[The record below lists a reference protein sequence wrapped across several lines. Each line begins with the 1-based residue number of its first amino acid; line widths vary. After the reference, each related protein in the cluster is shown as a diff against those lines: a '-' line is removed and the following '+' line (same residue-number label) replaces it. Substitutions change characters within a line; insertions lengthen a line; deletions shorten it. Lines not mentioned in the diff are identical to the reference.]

1 MKINSL
7 YLTHFGCFHQKRMEL
22 QSGINVIYGENEA
35 GKSTIHH
42 FIGAMLFGVER
53 LRGKG
58 SKKDEY
64 SRYQPWEQGKNYEGS
79 MEITHEGRVYR
90 LIRNFYR
97 EDEYFKIEQ
106 LDTGKQLFL
115 TNGQLDTLIGGLNK
129 TNFKNTLSISQMETQ
144 IDATFGLTLQAYMA
158 NIEQTKS
165 QAVDLS
171 ATIDYLK
178 KEKKKY
184 QHTEAE
190 KQLKKLQEQSDTMRV
205 FDVEREQIIEEI
217 TRRQEMLD
225 QVRTEIKS
233 HNLADKESRR
243 IEQKER
249 MEAIRLI
256 EENNRIA
263 AEYQQK
269 KAAYD
274 QLKAEMSEVDFEE
287 LKDQWAEASVDYEEL
302 TDRYGQ
308 MKGRNLAIMFS
319 VLMFG
324 MIPVIAMFFLKG
336 SMLFRMAAIGGL
348 VILLFVL
355 MILLGSGRKRM
366 KRKVDAAREHF
377 QEMQQ
382 AMEQNMFG
390 RGNKAMLKQLK
401 DELHLLRDQYEHIQ
415 VPLQPYLEKYGDD
428 ISLDVD
434 DEEEDTVEFLREKE
448 AKILKSLE
456 RLLVQKETFEQQ
468 DVELENL
475 ETEMSYLKQNVKDSQ
490 EEAEII
496 QECMDIILELS
507 EEIHSDFGPALNRE
521 VSKLM
526 QELTGGKYG
535 HVVVDNELGL
545 KVDTGN
551 GFVSADQFSTGTKE
565 QLYLVL
571 RLAMI
576 NLLYPDKKMPIMFD
590 DSFVYYDDGRLAR
603 ILSWLSRQGYEQ
615 ILIFTCQKREMALM
629 DRMGVEYHP
638 IYL

>member
-64 SRYQPWEQGKNYEGS
+64 SRYKPWEQGKNYEGS

-274 QLKAEMSEVDFEE
+274 QLIAEMSEVDFEE

-302 TDRYGQ
+302 ADRYGQ

-615 ILIFTCQKREMALM
+615 ILIFTCQKREMVLM

>member
-302 TDRYGQ
+302 ADRYGQ

>member
-64 SRYQPWEQGKNYEGS
+64 SRYKPWEQGKNYEGS
-79 MEITHEGRVYR
+79 MEITLEGRVYR

-106 LDTGKQLFL
+106 LDTGRQLFL

-302 TDRYGQ
+302 ADRYGQ

-615 ILIFTCQKREMALM
+615 ILIFTCQKREMVLM

>member
-64 SRYQPWEQGKNYEGS
+64 SRYKPWEQGKNYEGS

-129 TNFKNTLSISQMETQ
+129 TNFENTLSISQMETQ

-302 TDRYGQ
+302 ADRYGQ

-615 ILIFTCQKREMALM
+615 ILIFTCQKREMVLM

>member
-64 SRYQPWEQGKNYEGS
+64 SRYKPWEQGKNYEGS
-79 MEITHEGRVYR
+79 MEITLEGRVYR

-302 TDRYGQ
+302 ADRYGQ

-615 ILIFTCQKREMALM
+615 ILIFTCQKREMVLM

>member
-64 SRYQPWEQGKNYEGS
+64 SRYKPWEQGNNYEGS

-302 TDRYGQ
+302 ADRYGQ

-615 ILIFTCQKREMALM
+615 ILIFTCQKREMVLM

>member
-64 SRYQPWEQGKNYEGS
+64 SRYKPWEQGKNYEGS

-302 TDRYGQ
+302 ADRYGQ

-434 DEEEDTVEFLREKE
+434 DEEEDTVEYLREKE

-615 ILIFTCQKREMALM
+615 ILIFTCQKREMVLM

>member
-302 TDRYGQ
+302 ADRYGQ

-615 ILIFTCQKREMALM
+615 ILIFTCQKREMVLM

>member
-64 SRYQPWEQGKNYEGS
+64 SRYKPWEQGKNYEGS
-79 MEITHEGRVYR
+79 MEITLEGRVYR

-302 TDRYGQ
+302 ADRYGQ

-434 DEEEDTVEFLREKE
+434 DEEEDTVEYLREKE

-615 ILIFTCQKREMALM
+615 ILIFTCQKREMVLM

>member
-64 SRYQPWEQGKNYEGS
+64 SRYKPWEQGKNYEGS

-302 TDRYGQ
+302 ADRYGQ

-615 ILIFTCQKREMALM
+615 ILIFTCQKREMVLM

>member
-64 SRYQPWEQGKNYEGS
+64 SRYKPWEQGKNYEGS

-302 TDRYGQ
+302 ADRYGQ

>member
-64 SRYQPWEQGKNYEGS
+64 SRYKPWEQGKNYEGS
-79 MEITHEGRVYR
+79 MEITLEGRVYR

-302 TDRYGQ
+302 ADRYGQ

-526 QELTGGKYG
+526 QELTGDKYG

-615 ILIFTCQKREMALM
+615 ILIFTCQKREMVLM

>member
-302 TDRYGQ
+302 ADRYGQ

-496 QECMDIILELS
+496 QECMDIILKLS

-545 KVDTGN
+545 KVDIGN

>member
-7 YLTHFGCFHQKRMEL
+7 HLTHFGCFHQKRMEL
-22 QSGINVIYGENEA
+22 QPGINVIYGENEA

-106 LDTGKQLFL
+106 LDTGRQLFL
-115 TNGQLDTLIGGLNK
+115 TDGQMDTLIGGLNK

-165 QAVDLS
+165 QAVDLG
-171 ATIDYLK
+171 ATIGYLK

-190 KQLKKLQEQSDTMRV
+190 KRLKKLQEQSDTMRV

-225 QVRTEIKS
+225 LVRAEIKS

-249 MEAIRLI
+249 MEAVRLI

-269 KAAYD
+269 KTMYD
-274 QLKAEMSEVDFEE
+274 QLKAEMPEVDFEA

-302 TDRYGQ
+302 ADRYGQ
-308 MKGRNLAIMFS
+308 MKGRNLAILFS

-324 MIPVIAMFFLKG
+324 MIPVIAIFFLKD

-348 VILLFVL
+348 AILLFVF

-366 KRKVDAAREHF
+366 KRKVNAAREHF

-382 AMEQNMFG
+382 AMEKNMFG
-390 RGNKAMLKQLK
+390 HGNKAMLKQLK
-401 DELHLLRDQYEHIQ
+401 DELLFLRDQYERIQ

-428 ISLDVD
+428 ISLDM
-434 DEEEDTVEFLREKE
+434 DEDEEDTVEFLREKE
-448 AKILKSLE
+448 ARSLKSLE
-456 RLLVQKETFEQQ
+456 RLLVQKEAFEQK

-475 ETEMSYLKQNVKDSQ
+475 ETEMADLKQNVKDSQ

-496 QECMDIILELS
+496 QECMQIILELS

-526 QELTGGKYG
+526 QELTGGKYD

-551 GFVSADQFSTGTKE
+551 GFVSADQLSTGTKE
-565 QLYLVL
+565 QLYLAL
-571 RLAMI
+571 RLSMV
-576 NLLYPDKKMPIMFD
+576 NLLFPDKKMPILFD
-590 DSFVYYDDGRLAR
+590 DSFVYYDDQRLAR
-603 ILSWLSRQGYEQ
+603 ILSWLSKQGYEQ
-615 ILIFTCQKREMALM
+615 ILLFTCQKREMELM

-638 IYL
+638 ICL

>member
-64 SRYQPWEQGKNYEGS
+64 SRYKPWEQGKNYEGS

-302 TDRYGQ
+302 ADRYGQ

-526 QELTGGKYG
+526 QELTGDKYG

-615 ILIFTCQKREMALM
+615 ILIFTCQKREMVLM

>member
-64 SRYQPWEQGKNYEGS
+64 SRYKPWEQGKNYEGS

-302 TDRYGQ
+302 ADRYGQ

-456 RLLVQKETFEQQ
+456 RLLVQKETIEQQ

-615 ILIFTCQKREMALM
+615 ILIFTCQKREMVLM

>member
-64 SRYQPWEQGKNYEGS
+64 SRYKPWELGKNYEGS
-79 MEITHEGRVYR
+79 MEITLEGRVYR

-302 TDRYGQ
+302 ADRYGQ

-615 ILIFTCQKREMALM
+615 ILIFTCQKREMVLM

>member
-7 YLTHFGCFHQKRMEL
+7 HLTHFGCFHQKRMEL
-22 QSGINVIYGENEA
+22 QPGINVIYGENEA

-106 LDTGKQLFL
+106 LDTGRQLFL
-115 TNGQLDTLIGGLNK
+115 TDGQMDTLIGGLNK

-165 QAVDLS
+165 QAVDLG
-171 ATIDYLK
+171 ATIGYLK

-190 KQLKKLQEQSDTMRV
+190 KRLKKLQEQSDTMRV

-225 QVRTEIKS
+225 LVRAEIKS

-249 MEAIRLI
+249 MEAVRLI

-269 KAAYD
+269 KTMYD
-274 QLKAEMSEVDFEE
+274 QLKAEMPEVDFEA

-302 TDRYGQ
+302 ADRYGQ
-308 MKGRNLAIMFS
+308 MKGRNLAILFS

-324 MIPVIAMFFLKG
+324 MIPVIAIFFLKD

-348 VILLFVL
+348 AILLFVF

-366 KRKVDAAREHF
+366 KRKVNAAREHF

-382 AMEQNMFG
+382 AMEKNMFG

-401 DELHLLRDQYEHIQ
+401 DELLFLRDQYERIQ

-428 ISLDVD
+428 ISLDM
-434 DEEEDTVEFLREKE
+434 DEDEEDTVEFLREKE
-448 AKILKSLE
+448 ARSLKSLE
-456 RLLVQKETFEQQ
+456 RLLVQKEAFEQK

-475 ETEMSYLKQNVKDSQ
+475 ETEMADLKQNVKDSQ

-496 QECMDIILELS
+496 QECMQIILELS

-526 QELTGGKYG
+526 QELTGGKYD

-551 GFVSADQFSTGTKE
+551 GFVSADQLSTGTKE
-565 QLYLVL
+565 QLYLAL
-571 RLAMI
+571 RLSMV
-576 NLLYPDKKMPIMFD
+576 NLLFPDKKMPILFD
-590 DSFVYYDDGRLAR
+590 DSFVYYDDQRLAR
-603 ILSWLSRQGYEQ
+603 ILSWLSKQGYEQ
-615 ILIFTCQKREMALM
+615 ILLFTCQKREMELM

-638 IYL
+638 ICL

>member
-64 SRYQPWEQGKNYEGS
+64 SRYKPWEQGKNYEGS

-274 QLKAEMSEVDFEE
+274 QLKVEVSEVDFEE

-302 TDRYGQ
+302 ADRYGQ

-615 ILIFTCQKREMALM
+615 ILIFTCQKREMVLM